1 MKLYVV
7 TIRRFAGLPIP
18 WQLAGPFDNW
28 KDAEKAEAYL
38 AMQGK
43 MNLKIIEQ

>member
-43 MNLKIIEQ
+43 VGLEIIEA